1 MKTSLPV
8 SRSRLEGF
16 SIKEL
21 LVVIAV
27 VVVLAVVAFW
37 GIKAAQEH
45 SLRTQCRNNLMKIGG
60 ALKDFSQANGG
71 SLPDCSPDSP
81 QFSGGAWPWDV
92 NTNLVD
98 ELMNRGV
105 SRKDFY
111 CPGNP
116 AMNDESHW
124 EFWRFT
130 HGSIRVISYGMLF
143 NGRQQVPPEFWR
155 KDLSGS
161 GSQPASQTELGFDA
175 TVSMRG
181 DFAHIVG
188 IFTDRSNHLRNNQ
201 PKGGNVLFEDQH
213 VEWRNFKQM
222 ELRFTTI
229 PNAAWYF

>member
-1 MKTSLPV
+1 MKTSLSALRP
-8 SRSRLEGF
+8 RSYGF

-21 LVVIAV
+21 LVVV
-27 VVVLAVVAFW
+27 AVVAVLAIVAVL
-37 GIKAAQEH
+37 GIGAAREQ
-45 SLRTQCRNNLMKIGG
+45 SQRSQCRNNLMQIGG
-60 ALKDFSQANGG
+60 ALKDFSQVNGG
-71 SLPDCSPDSP
+71 SLPDCSADSP

-92 NTNLVD
+92 STNLVS
-98 ELMNRGV
+98 ELQGRGV
-105 SRKDFY
+105 SRDAFY

-116 AMNDESHW
+116 AMNDVSHW

-130 HGSIRVISYGMLF
+130 RGSIRVISYGMLF
-143 NGRQQVPPEFWR
+143 NGREQVPPDFWR

-161 GSQPASQTELGFDA
+161 GSLPASQTELGFDA

-188 IFTDRSNHLRNNQ
+188 IFTDRSNHMRGSR

-213 VEWRNFKQM
+213 VQWRPFEQM
-222 ELRFTTI
+222 QLRFTTI